1 MIYINTFYYE
11 TDKEKYRTNIEDLF
25 RNTVINDGFDN
36 RDIELIW
43 IIDKAQYGENN
54 TIINFMNSV
63 TSAANLSRG
72 LKTLLVI
79 RWFIKNNRQD
89 LYFDITSCGNNV
101 IEQLIDEV
109 KERDIYLLTRN
120 YAILCDKYADI
131 MVNNTYRIKAFSDLA
146 SLGGKLYA
154 SSYSF

>member
-25 RNTVINDGFDN
+25 RNTVMNDGFDN

-72 LKTLLVI
+72 LKTV
-79 RWFIKNNRQD
+79 
-89 LYFDITSCGNNV
+89 
-101 IEQLIDEV
+101 
-109 KERDIYLLTRN
+109 
-120 YAILCDKYADI
+120 
-131 MVNNTYRIKAFSDLA
+131 
-146 SLGGKLYA
+146 
-154 SSYSF
+154 

>member
-1 MIYINTFYYE
+1 MSASS
-11 TDKEKYRTNIEDLF
+11 
-25 RNTVINDGFDN
+25 
-36 RDIELIW
+36 
-43 IIDKAQYGENN
+43 IIKRV
-54 TIINFMNSV
+54 F
-63 TSAANLSRG
+63 LSG

-120 YAILCDKYADI
+120 YAILCDKYAD
-131 MVNNTYRIKAFSDLA
+131 
-146 SLGGKLYA
+146 
-154 SSYSF
+154 